1 MRLKSKL
8 YQIIFESDTK
18 RGKNFDLALLVLIA
32 ISVVIVLLDSVPQ
45 LHEDY
50 GPYFWYAEVV
60 LTMIFSVEY
69 LLRIYISPSRRAY
82 VFSFWGIIDLLSVL
96 PTYISLA
103 FAGYHY
109 LIVVRIFR
117 LLRIFRILRMVRFNR
132 GAALI
137 VDALRASFYKV
148 MVFLM
153 TVFLMTILLGTLM
166 YVIEGGNEGFTSIP
180 QSVYWAIV
188 TITTVGYGDVV
199 PSTIIGKMLS
209 SFIMLL
215 GYAII
220 AVPTGIVSVELGR
233 AARHKTCDNCRASV
247 PMHSYYC
254 SNCGNKLEHQKE
266 IESQHNK
273 ESN

>member
-1 MRLKSKL
+1 MKLKSKL
-8 YQIIFESDTK
+8 YNIIFESDT
-18 RGKNFDLALLVLIA
+18 RSGKNFDLTLLVLIA

-45 LHEDY
+45 LHDEY
-50 GPYFWYAEVV
+50 GTYFWYAEVV
-60 LTMIFSVEY
+60 LTIIFSVEY
-69 LLRIYISPSRRAY
+69 VLRIYISPSRRTY
-82 VFSFWGIIDLLSVL
+82 IFSFWGIIDLLSVL

-117 LLRIFRILRMVRFNR
+117 LLRVFRILRMVRFNR

-137 VDALRASFYKV
+137 VDALKASFYKV

-153 TVFLMTILLGTLM
+153 TVFLLTILLGTLM
-166 YVIEGGNEGFTSIP
+166 YVIEGGKEGFTSIP
-180 QSVYWAIV
+180 QSVYWSIV

-199 PSTIIGKMLS
+199 PSTVLGKMLS

-233 AARHKTCDNCRASV
+233 AARHKTCENCHASV
-247 PMHSYYC
+247 PIHSYYC
-254 SNCGNKLEHQKE
+254 SNCGNKMELQEEMENQLDK
-266 IESQHNK
+266 K
-273 ESN
+273 SN